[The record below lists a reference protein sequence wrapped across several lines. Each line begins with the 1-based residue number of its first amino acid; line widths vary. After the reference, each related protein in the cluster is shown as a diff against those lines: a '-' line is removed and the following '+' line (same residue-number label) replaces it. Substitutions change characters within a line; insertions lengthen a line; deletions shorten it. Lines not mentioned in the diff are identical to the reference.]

1 MHTWMLPG
9 GFDIKPLDDVMLR
22 SDGSLNVVP
31 SRKLNEFP
39 VELLQLWCVKRGVYQ
54 YPTEEL
60 LEWLSQQTAG
70 RRAIEICAGNG
81 AIGRA
86 LGIVTTDSY
95 MQTTPEIADYYNS
108 LGQTPIMPP
117 PDVLKLDANEAVE
130 RYEPDVVIGAWVTE
144 LWQPGDRMGSVWGV
158 DELAILNRVATYI
171 HIGNDGTHAYKRAM
185 RKTHQLSRFGWLV
198 SRAKNPPLNHIGVWS
213 LADPF
218 TSAASSPP
226 PAAGTTPGA
235 AGGARHPGNYS
246 SGAPAPN

>member
-158 DELAILNRVATYI
+158 DELAILNRVCHLHSHRQRRHTRIQAR
-171 HIGNDGTHAYKRAM
+171 NAQDAPAVP
-185 RKTHQLSRFGWLV
+185 FWLAGEQ
-198 SRAKNPPLNHIGVWS
+198 SKE
-213 LADPF
+213 
-218 TSAASSPP
+218 
-226 PAAGTTPGA
+226 PAAEPHRRLEPG
-235 AGGARHPGNYS
+235 
-246 SGAPAPN
+246 